1 MDGTGGCWDDY
12 YSDDGS
18 FPHSLL
24 STSKMMFRKKNPPGM
39 MIPPEVYVPRS
50 WHFRPVGGKIGGSI
64 GSRMIEESNR
74 EAAGMIV

>member
-1 MDGTGGCWDDY
+1 
-12 YSDDGS
+12 
-18 FPHSLL
+18 
-24 STSKMMFRKKNPPGM
+24 M

-74 EAAGMIV
+74 EAAGMILLKKNMNTIAIYPV